1 LIRLTRHSE
10 HFPPSGGVGARAAHR
25 ALGPHRLGFWELFL
39 RETIQNSWD
48 ARRSAE
54 GPISFGV
61 HAWTATPSQRA
72 FLRDF
77 ILTDPPPDLDIP
89 VTVNHDPL
97 ALLVVADSGTWG
109 LGGPTRADIDPSSV
123 PGGRTDFVD
132 LIRDTGRR
140 AAKGLGGGTYGF
152 GKAVLCQA
160 SAVSTMV
167 IYSRTD
173 LERPQSSRFIA
184 MAIANDEYLE
194 QGIRYTGRHWWGI
207 AHDGVA
213 EPVLGADADAA
224 AAALGLHGLITGPTG
239 TAVMVIAPRTPEDEG
254 PADLAGIVR
263 AIADAAAEY
272 AWPHMIAG
280 PAGRPTIELAV
291 TLDGTFEHVR
301 DPTTD
306 TRLRVFAEAYT
317 RCQQLLEG
325 SLNEGDDWP
334 WYLRMLRSLRPICQ
348 LGPLVWRHHGPI
360 APAGPDP
367 DIRSEIALVRSPRF
381 VVSYMHVP
389 KHPSGQST
397 FGVFLADPDLDGDFA
412 EAEPPAHDAWI
423 PTKGKHFDPVRRVQ
437 TQIADLLKPRPAPD
451 VSRDGREEPGVVT
464 VASALGGLLDGQSAG
479 GDIRVPWSPPNP
491 PSPPGSATTDSQPR
505 RNPDSSTAASS
516 PEGGVPE
523 GGATGATGT
532 APRASARQRASVR
545 HDGQPRLL
553 ITYGRAAVEFP
564 FAVYKPRGE
573 GAIRVT
579 VRPDVFIDG
588 GRETEPPLGAEVPEL
603 LEWHDLA
610 TGSVS
615 RGPDVVITR
624 DGESRWSVVI
634 SQPAD
639 AAVTVA
645 LSVAGP

>member
-1 LIRLTRHSE
+1 MIRLTRHSE
-10 HFPPSGGVGARAAHR
+10 RFPASGGVGARTAHR

-48 ARRSAE
+48 ARRSSD

-72 FLRDF
+72 FLRDV
-77 ILTDPPPDLDIP
+77 ILTNPPSHLGISATLRGDS
-89 VTVNHDPL
+89 L
-97 ALLVVADSGTWG
+97 AFLVVADGGTWG
-109 LGGPTRADIDPSSV
+109 LGGPTRADIDPASV

-140 AAKGLGGGTYGF
+140 ASKGLGGGTYGF

-167 IYSRTD
+167 IYSRTT
-173 LERPQSSRFIA
+173 LEGPQASRLIA
-184 MAIANDEYLE
+184 MAIGNDEYQE
-194 QGIRYTGRHWWGI
+194 QGVRYTGRHWWGTSY
-207 AHDGVA
+207 DGVA

-224 AAALGLHGLITGPTG
+224 AVALGLHGLINGPTG
-239 TAVMVIAPRTPEDEG
+239 TAVMVIAPRTPEDDG
-254 PADLAGIVR
+254 PTDLEGIVST
-263 AIADAAAEY
+263 IADAAAEY

-280 PAGRPTIELAV
+280 PTGGPTIELTV
-291 TLDGTFEHVR
+291 TLDGEPEHLR

-306 TRLRVFAEAYT
+306 TRLRVLAEAYT
-317 RCQQLLEG
+317 RCQQLLED
-325 SLNEGDDWP
+325 SIAADDDWP
-334 WYLRMLRSLRPICQ
+334 WHHRMLRSLRPIRQ
-348 LGPLVWRHHGPI
+348 LGPFVWRYHGSI
-360 APAGPDP
+360 APGVPDP
-367 DIRSEIALVRSPRF
+367 DVHSEIALIRSPRF
-381 VVSYMHVP
+381 VVSYTNVP

-397 FGVFLADPDLDGDFA
+397 FGVFLADPDLDRDFA
-412 EAEPPAHDAWI
+412 ESEPPTHDAWI

-437 TQIADLLKPRPAPD
+437 TQIADILKPHPATD

-479 GDIRVPWSPPNP
+479 GDIRVPWSPHSSIA
-491 PSPPGSATTDSQPR
+491 SPRGT
-505 RNPDSSTAASS
+505 NPDTRFGSSSGSS
-516 PEGGVPE
+516 AVARSPAGGVIGG
-523 GGATGATGT
+523 GGAIRR
-532 APRASARQRASVR
+532 PSARRPSVR
-545 HDGQPRLL
+545 HDGQPQLL
-553 ITYGRAAVEFP
+553 VMYGGTAVEFP
-564 FAVYKPRGE
+564 FVVNKPQGG
-573 GAIRVT
+573 GAIGVT
-579 VRPDVFIDG
+579 ARPDVFIDG

-610 TGSVS
+610 TGAVS
-615 RGPDVVITR
+615 RGPDLVITQ

-645 LSVAGP
+645 LSVVEQL